1 MGELVVIQTADMH
14 GRLTG
19 QSARTLA
26 ALRAEHGALL
36 LDCGDALD
44 AANYLPRL
52 SASRAAAAMGEAGY
66 DAMALGNRE
75 YGWRS
80 GTLAAKLAGLNFPVL
95 AANLLAP
102 PSVACPVQA
111 STVIERAGTRVGVF
125 GLAPNMAPAGSLAQ
139 RSSDIRFGDPVSAA
153 KQALKE
159 LAGRCDVTIGLIH
172 WGRSI
177 AQQHDLVSS
186 LAGLDLALMGHWHV
200 NDGLLERIGETTI
213 SRCGAHATQA
223 AVLRLGAD
231 GWSQELVSLP

>member
-19 QSARTLA
+19 QGARTLA
-26 ALRAEHGALL
+26 ALKAEHGALL

-44 AANYLPRL
+44 AANYLPKL

-75 YGWRS
+75 YGWRT
-80 GTLAAKLAGLNFPVL
+80 GTLAAKLAGLSFPVL

-102 PSVACPVQA
+102 PGVASPVQA
-111 STVIERAGTRVGVF
+111 STVIERGGTRVGVF

-153 KQALKE
+153 QHAIAD
-159 LAGRCDVTIGLIH
+159 LAGRCDLTIGLIH
-172 WGRSI
+172 WGRSM
-177 AQQHDLVSS
+177 AQQCDLVSS

-200 NDGLLERIGETTI
+200 EEGSLERIGETMI
-213 SRCGAHATQA
+213 SRCGAHAMQA
-223 AVLRLGAD
+223 AVLRLCAA
-231 GWSQELVSLP
+231 GWSQELVSLQ

>member
-14 GRLTG
+14 GRLTQ
-19 QSARTLA
+19 QSARVLA
-26 ALRAEHGALL
+26 ALKSEHRALL

-44 AANYLPRL
+44 AANYLPKL
-52 SASRAAAAMGEAGY
+52 SASRAAAAMREAGY

-80 GTLAAKLAGLNFPVL
+80 GTLAAKLAGLSFPVL

-102 PSVACPVQA
+102 PGVVSPVQS
-111 STVIERAGTRVGVF
+111 STVIERGGTRVGVF

-153 KQALKE
+153 EQALAD

-177 AQQHDLVSS
+177 AQQRDLVSS

-200 NDGLLERIGETTI
+200 NEGSLERIGETTV

-223 AVLRLGAD
+223 AILCLCAD

>member
-19 QSARTLA
+19 QCARALATLKQDY
-26 ALRAEHGALL
+26 GALL

-44 AANYLPRL
+44 AANYLPKL
-52 SASRAAAAMGEAGY
+52 SASRVAAAMNEAGY

-80 GTLAAKLAGLNFPVL
+80 GTLAAKLAGLSFPVL

-102 PSVACPVQA
+102 PGATSPVRP
-111 STVIERAGTRVGVF
+111 STVIERGGTRVGVF

-139 RSSDIRFGDPVSAA
+139 RSSDIRFAEAVSAA
-153 KQALKE
+153 GQALAD
-159 LAGRCDVTIGLIH
+159 LAGQCDLTIGLIH
-172 WGRSI
+172 WGRSM
-177 AQQHDLVSS
+177 AQQRDLVSA
-186 LAGLDLALMGHWHV
+186 LRGLDLALMGHWHV
-200 NDGLLERIGETTI
+200 DGGSLEQVGETTI
-213 SRCGAHATQA
+213 SRCGSHAAQA
-223 AVLRLGAD
+223 AVLRLCAD